1 MTNFAKSHFGTVAE
15 ILLIV
20 QNYDTRTFIGFKE
33 CPHFSVV
40 LFLEHLQ
47 KAFVP
52 GLVMDDSE
60 DRDSPA
66 EKSDDSH
73 QPVRM

>member
-1 MTNFAKSHFGTVAE
+1 MTNFDCQFGTVAE
-15 ILLIV
+15 IFLIV
-20 QNYDTRTFIGFKE
+20 QNHDPFIGFKE
-33 CPHFSVV
+33 YPHFSSLSSVF
-40 LFLEHLQ
+40 LFLQ